1 MYRFIRNKGHKNYSC
16 SSKAA
21 NSLWFDVRV
30 NEIVQNFALPEVD
43 FELRT
48 GKMSFLEF

>member
-1 MYRFIRNKGHKNYSC
+1 MYRFIRNKGPKNYSC

-30 NEIVQNFALPEVD
+30 NEISVKFRFTKVD
-43 FELRT
+43 FEPRT